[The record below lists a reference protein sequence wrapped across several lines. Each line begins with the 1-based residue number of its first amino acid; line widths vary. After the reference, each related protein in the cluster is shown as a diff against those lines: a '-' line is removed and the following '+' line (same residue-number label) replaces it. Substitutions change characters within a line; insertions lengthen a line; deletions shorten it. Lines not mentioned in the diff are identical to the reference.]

1 MKKSI
6 VLLLF
11 TVLCCMSVFAQSTR
25 GDELFKQAQTNLE
38 NKEYIKA
45 RYLFLQAYNAFA
57 SKNDYEKAV
66 DAGVNAAALY
76 HRENYYKEAFD
87 LLSRIETCLTEG
99 ESASGKPMSA
109 LRYKT
114 AKERANMYIKLK
126 NAPKVKENLSRME
139 EIAKA
144 NPSLNTDLLYS
155 QANYYYTFGLNS
167 QGDAAI
173 NKLID
178 RYQQEKDYG
187 KANDCYRQLI
197 EMATRNGNARLVART
212 YDRYNHWSD
221 SIRALTAQDELNV
234 MKRCI

>member
-155 QANYYYTFGLNS
+155 QANYY
-167 QGDAAI
+167 
-173 NKLID
+173 
-178 RYQQEKDYG
+178 
-187 KANDCYRQLI
+187 
-197 EMATRNGNARLVART
+197 
-212 YDRYNHWSD
+212 
-221 SIRALTAQDELNV
+221 
-234 MKRCI
+234 